1 MEAKATARTV
11 LVVPRK
17 TRLVTRLIQGKS
29 VEDATNMLS
38 NMNKKSARLVN
49 KVLLSATANAEN
61 NLKLDRNNLFVKSAY
76 VNDGPILKRHRFGSR
91 SHIDRHDKKTSHITV
106 IVAEKAV
113 KAKAVKETVKET
125 KKEEKVEKK
134 VVKKETTKKVAT
146 KKATKT
152 KKENYKEVNLWDKK

>member
-29 VEDATNMLS
+29 VIDATNMLS

-61 NLKLDRNNLFVKSAY
+61 NLKLDRNNLYVKSAY

-113 KAKAVKETVKET
+113 KAKATKIVKET

-152 KKENYKEVNLWDKK
+152 KKEN

>member
-61 NLKLDRNNLFVKSAY
+61 NLKLDRNNLYVKSAY

-113 KAKAVKETVKET
+113 KAKATKPVKET
-125 KKEEKVEKK
+125 KKEEK

-152 KKENYKEVNLWDKK
+152 KKEN

>member
-113 KAKAVKETVKET
+113 KAKTTKPVKET

-152 KKENYKEVNLWDKK
+152 KKEN

>member
-61 NLKLDRNNLFVKSAY
+61 NLKLDRNNLYVKSAY
-76 VNDGPILKRHRFGSR
+76 VNDGPILKRHRCGSR

-106 IVAEKAV
+106 IVAERAV
-113 KAKAVKETVKET
+113 KAKATKIVKET

-152 KKENYKEVNLWDKK
+152 KKEN